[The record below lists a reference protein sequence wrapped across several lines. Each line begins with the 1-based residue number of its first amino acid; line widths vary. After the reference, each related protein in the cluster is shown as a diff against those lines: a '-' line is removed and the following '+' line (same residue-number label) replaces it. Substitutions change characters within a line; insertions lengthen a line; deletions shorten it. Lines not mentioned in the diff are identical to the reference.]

1 MEICFDCP
9 PYVSAGCAG
18 HPVSPVSPPPLV
30 LLKFKHILNRKFCA
44 ANGAPVTT
52 RRGGYLTRDYSDYY
66 AYAFTGLMMIIVLNI
81 SPPLLTLFLHEQL
94 FGLVKLN
101 PSSNHHSFSISRHH
115 QQDIV
120 RYICVIPLSPHHQCY
135 QPYRDPIWTFN
146 WPHLMIDK
154 TKPVMVWSD
163 PIYCISRGFCQT

>member
-9 PYVSAGCAG
+9 PSQLDAQDTLSPCPPCL
-18 HPVSPVSPPPLV
+18 PVCPPPLV

-52 RRGGYLTRDYSDYY
+52 RRGGYLTRDYSGYSDYY

-81 SPPLLTLFLHEQL
+81 SPSLLTLFLHEQL

-135 QPYRDPIWTFN
+135 QPYRDPI
-146 WPHLMIDK
+146 
-154 TKPVMVWSD
+154 
-163 PIYCISRGFCQT
+163 

>member
-1 MEICFDCP
+1 MTVPCSQLD
-9 PYVSAGCAG
+9 ALRGRG
-18 HPVSPVSPPPLV
+18 RTSPGLTALPPPLV

-52 RRGGYLTRDYSDYY
+52 RRGGYLTRDYSDYCLCD

-135 QPYRDPIWTFN
+135 QPYRDPI
-146 WPHLMIDK
+146 
-154 TKPVMVWSD
+154 
-163 PIYCISRGFCQT
+163 